1 MRLRKNKYNI
11 QDEMSLF
18 QDYTWVKKVI
28 QSCKTSA
35 QHTNADNLIEYL
47 KQKYLFKVDS
57 DLLRKLIRDLN
68 NIWIE
73 KTYEL

>member
-1 MRLRKNKYNI
+1 MHPKRKYNI

-28 QSCKTSA
+28 ASCETHA
-35 QHTNADNLIEYL
+35 QHSNADNLIEFL
-47 KQKYLFKVDS
+47 ESKYRFKVDLH
-57 DLLRKLIRDLN
+57 LLKHIINDLN
-68 NIWIE
+68 NIWID